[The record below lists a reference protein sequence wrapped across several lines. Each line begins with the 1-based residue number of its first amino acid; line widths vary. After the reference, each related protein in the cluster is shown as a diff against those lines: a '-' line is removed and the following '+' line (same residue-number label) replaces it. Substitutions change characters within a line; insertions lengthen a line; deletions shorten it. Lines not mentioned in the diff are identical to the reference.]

1 MNWEVKTKEQAEK
14 YFKKLSKTLGSDY
27 KLNYY
32 VGETDDDLNAI
43 SFESSCEIE
52 KIIRVIAIEPKDR
65 YKKGNLRL
73 GVITIDLSNV
83 IAPNG
88 KQVYKEYFDK
98 VREVLKDNELC
109 NI

>member
-1 MNWEVKTKEQAEK
+1 MLFTRIR
-14 YFKKLSKTLGSDY
+14 YTLRPILAMINDLTAF
-27 KLNYY
+27 LNP
-32 VGETDDDLNAI
+32 DCD
-43 SFESSCEIE
+43 
-52 KIIRVIAIEPKDR
+52 PKDR

-98 VREVLKDNELC
+98 VKEVLKDNELC

>member
-1 MNWEVKTKEQAEK
+1 MLIIETKELNISEELR
-14 YFKKLSKTLGSDY
+14 KKVDMICKFA
-27 KLNYY
+27 Y
-32 VGETDDDLNAI
+32 VKPT
-43 SFESSCEIE
+43 
-52 KIIRVIAIEPKDR
+52 